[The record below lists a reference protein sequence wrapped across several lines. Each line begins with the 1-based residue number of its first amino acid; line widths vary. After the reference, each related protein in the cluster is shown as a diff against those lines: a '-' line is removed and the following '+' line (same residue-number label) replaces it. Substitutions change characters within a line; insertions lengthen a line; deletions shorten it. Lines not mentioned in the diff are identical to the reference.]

1 MIKRLALILSIFC
14 LAMNVNAQKFAYV
27 DSDYILEKVPEYQSA
42 QEQLDKLTLSW
53 QEEIEQIYETIDQLY
68 KKYQADQ
75 ILLTQDMKVKR
86 ESEIINKE
94 KEVKELQRKRFGP
107 EGDLFTKRQEL
118 VKPIQDKIYNAI
130 QDLATEKR
138 YGVIFDKT
146 GELSMLFADPDLDK
160 SDDILEMLGYK

>member
-1 MIKRLALILSIFC
+1 MKKLILIAC
-14 LAMNVNAQKFAYV
+14 LGLFFFTTHAQKFAYV
-27 DSDYILEKVPEYQSA
+27 DSDYILERVPEYQSA

-53 QEEIEQIYETIDQLY
+53 QEDIEQLYQEIDQLY

-86 ESEIINKE
+86 ENEIINKE
-94 KEVKELQRKRFGP
+94 KAAKELQRKRFGP

-138 YGVIFDKT
+138 YGVIFDKS
-146 GELSMLFADPDLDK
+146 GELSMLFADSDLDK
-160 SDDILEMLGYK
+160 SDDILRMLGYK

>member
-1 MIKRLALILSIFC
+1 MKKLLFTAFLGLFC
-14 LAMNVNAQKFAYV
+14 LTSQAQKFAYV
-27 DSDYILEKVPEYQSA
+27 DSDYILERVPEYQSA

-53 QEEIEQIYETIDQLY
+53 QENIEQLYQEIDQLY
-68 KKYQADQ
+68 KKFQADQ
-75 ILLTQDMKVKR
+75 ILLTQDMKVNR
-86 ESEIINKE
+86 ENEIINKE

-118 VKPIQDKIYNAI
+118 IKPIQDKIFNAI

-138 YGVIFDKT
+138 YGVIFDKS

-160 SDDILEMLGYK
+160 SDDILRMLGYK

>member
-1 MIKRLALILSIFC
+1 MKKLILIACLSIFS
-14 LAMNVNAQKFAYV
+14 LATYAQKFAYV
-27 DSDYILEKVPEYQSA
+27 ESDYILERVPEYQSA

-53 QEEIEQIYETIDQLY
+53 QEEIEQLYLEIDQLY

-75 ILLTQDMKVKR
+75 ILLTQDMKIKR
-86 ESEIINKE
+86 ENEIINKE
-94 KEVKELQRKRFGP
+94 KAAKELQRKRFGP

-138 YGVIFDKT
+138 YGVIFDK
-146 GELSMLFADPDLDK
+146 SR
-160 SDDILEMLGYK
+160 

>member
-1 MIKRLALILSIFC
+1 MKKLILIACLGIFFFTTH
-14 LAMNVNAQKFAYV
+14 AQKFAYV
-27 DSDYILEKVPEYQSA
+27 DSDYILERVPEYQSA

-53 QEEIEQIYETIDQLY
+53 QEDIEQLYQEIDQLY

-86 ESEIINKE
+86 ENEIINKE
-94 KEVKELQRKRFGP
+94 KAAKELQRKRFGP

-138 YGVIFDKT
+138 YGVIFDKS

-160 SDDILEMLGYK
+160 SDDILRMLGYK

>member
-1 MIKRLALILSIFC
+1 MKKLVLAVFLSLFT
-14 LAMNVNAQKFAYV
+14 LASNAQKFAYV
-27 DSDYILEKVPEYQSA
+27 DSDYILERVPEYQSA
-42 QEQLDKLTLSW
+42 QEQLDKVTISW
-53 QEEIEQIYETIDQLY
+53 QDEIEQLYQAIDKLY

-86 ESEIINKE
+86 ENEIINKE
-94 KEVKELQRKRFGP
+94 KEAKELQRKRFGP

-118 VKPIQDKIYNAI
+118 VNHIQDKIYNAI

-138 YGVIFDKT
+138 YGVIFDKS

-160 SDDILEMLGYK
+160 SDDILRMLGYK